1 MIATKLSIDYCN
13 WLPSPSMFDD
23 RAFCGCNSQ
32 LGDLIKLRHLAADL
46 NIFSRKI
53 SRSHLAGQQK
63 THFRGRGMEF
73 EEVRLYQ
80 PGDDVRSIDW
90 RVTAR
95 TQVPHTKVYR
105 EERER
110 PVLIVT
116 DLRSPMFFGSQKRFK
131 SVQAVTIATQLAWA
145 ALHGN
150 DRVGGLVFGQN
161 RHRDIRPK
169 RSKHQVMTMLQNLCE
184 LGQLQRAPMLQHNEL
199 SLAQILQDTRRVT
212 RPGTALFVISD
223 FADFDHQAEAQLHL
237 LCRHNDISL
246 MRISDP
252 LEAELPNL
260 ARLQISDGAQTATI
274 NNNADQRQ
282 RHQQQAQQ
290 HLQRLQDCSL
300 KQGAE
305 FIDISTGQDPIEA
318 LQQRFAKRKPAGVNR
333 GRSNV

>member
-1 MIATKLSIDYCN
+1 
-13 WLPSPSMFDD
+13 MFDAH
-23 RAFCGCNSQ
+23 AFYGCNSR
-32 LGDLIKLRHLAADL
+32 LSDLIKLRHLAAEL

-80 PGDDVRSIDW
+80 PGDDVRTIDW

-131 SVQAVTIATQLAWA
+131 SVQAVTIAAQLAWA

-150 DRVGGLVFGQN
+150 DRVGGLVFAQDQ
-161 RHRDIRPK
+161 HRDIRPK
-169 RSKHQVMTMLQNLCE
+169 RSKHQVMAMLKNLCQ
-184 LGQLQRAPMLQHNEL
+184 LDQLQRPPILQNNEL

-212 RPGTALFVISD
+212 RPGTALFIVSD

-246 MRISDP
+246 IRISDP
-252 LEAELPNL
+252 LEIELPNL
-260 ARLQISDGAQTATI
+260 TRLQISDGTQKVTI
-274 NNNADQRQ
+274 SNNSDRRQ
-282 RHQQQAQQ
+282 HHQQQAQQ
-290 HLQRLQDCSL
+290 HLHRLQSCCL

-305 FIDISTGQDPIEA
+305 FIDISTADDPIEA
-318 LQQRFAKRKPAGVNR
+318 LQQRFAKRKSASSSR
-333 GRSNV
+333 GQSSV